1 MDGNVAIASFFV
13 PKADDRASYALQD
26 AIRAKHG
33 DEAAA
38 NMSALGQLPIGTWHQ
53 DMLSG
58 CVRVLYTES
67 DERMGLEL
75 VQQLAVNVEV
85 RAHKC
90 CPNNCSTV

>member
-1 MDGNVAIASFFV
+1 MDGNVANASFFV

-38 NMSALGQLPIGTWHQ
+38 NVSALGQLQIGTWHQ